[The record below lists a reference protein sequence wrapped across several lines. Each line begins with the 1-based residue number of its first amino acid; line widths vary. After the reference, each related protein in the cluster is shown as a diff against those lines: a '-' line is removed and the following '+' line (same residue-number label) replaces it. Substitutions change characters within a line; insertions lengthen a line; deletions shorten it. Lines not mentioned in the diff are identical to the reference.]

1 MAYTLS
7 IVKEQIVEEVKNS
20 IEKAINKGAFT
31 LSELPEILLETPREK
46 QFGDFSTNIA
56 MQLPKLTKK
65 APRFIAEEIVSNFD
79 KSKTEVEKVE
89 IAGPGFINFTLKAGW
104 IYSILKDIKEMSNDY
119 GKTDYGKGRK
129 VNVEFISANPTGP
142 MHMGNARGG
151 AIGDGMAKVL
161 YWSGY
166 EVVKE
171 FYINDAGNQIE
182 KFGQSLEARY
192 LQVNGV
198 EVEFPEDGYK
208 GEDITI
214 HMNEFTQIHGNK
226 YVDYDSRERREIFI
240 AYALEKNIEKIKE
253 DLGGYG
259 IEYDVWFHESSLY
272 ETDEVAKIVKELSDR
287 GHTYEKDG
295 AIWFK
300 ATDFGCEKDDVLV
313 RNNDVPTY
321 FAADIAYHVN
331 KLRTRGF
338 DWSIDVW
345 GADHHGHVARMKA
358 ALDAIGLSGDKLDV
372 IIMQLVR
379 LVRKGET
386 ARMSKRQG
394 NMVTLSDLIEEVGKD
409 AARFFF
415 NLRSPESHFDFDLDL
430 AVEESNDNPVFYVQY
445 AHARISSILRQLE
458 EDLSNVDVDYTLL
471 DTDEEKELIR
481 ILAEL
486 PYEIITAVEKMDPSR
501 ITRYAMDVASNF
513 HTFYNAC
520 RVRTDDKKLMK
531 ARVELVKSV
540 RIVLKN
546 VLVILGIKA
555 PERM

>member
-1 MAYTLS
+1 
-7 IVKEQIVEEVKNS
+7 
-20 IEKAINKGAFT
+20 

-89 IAGPGFINFTLKAGW
+89 IAGPGFINFTLKADW
-104 IYSILKDIKEMSNDY
+104 IYSIIKDIKEMSNDY

-161 YWSGY
+161 YWSGH

>member
-1 MAYTLS
+1 LAYTLS

-89 IAGPGFINFTLKAGW
+89 IAGPGFINFTLKADW
-104 IYSILKDIKEMSNDY
+104 IYSIIKDIKEMSNDY

>member
-20 IEKAINKGAFT
+20 IEKAITKGEFT

-89 IAGPGFINFTLKAGW
+89 IAGPGFINFTLKADW
-104 IYSILKDIKEMSNDY
+104 IYSIIKDIKEMSNDY

>member
-20 IEKAINKGAFT
+20 IEKAITKGEFT

-89 IAGPGFINFTLKAGW
+89 IAGPGFINFTLKSGW

>member
-1 MAYTLS
+1 MTYTLS
-7 IVKEQIVEEVKNS
+7 KVKDQIIEEVKNS
-20 IEKAINKGAFT
+20 IDKSIESGSFT
-31 LSELPEILLETPREK
+31 LDELPEILLETPREK

-65 APRFIAEEIVSNFD
+65 SPRFIAEEIVKNFEKSNTD
-79 KSKTEVEKVE
+79 VAKVE
-89 IAGPGFINFTLKAGW
+89 IAGPGFINFTLNPDW
-104 IYSILKDIKEMSNDY
+104 IYSILNDIKKLSKDY
-119 GKTDYGKGRK
+119 GKTEYGKGKK

-151 AIGDGMAKVL
+151 AIGDGMASVL
-161 YWSGY
+161 AWSGH

-208 GEDITI
+208 GEDITV
-214 HMNEFTQIHGNK
+214 HMNEFTQLYGNS

-253 DLGGYG
+253 DLSGYG

-272 ETDEVAKIVKELSDR
+272 EADEVAKIVKELTDR

-358 ALDAIGLSGDKLDV
+358 ALEAMGLSGDDLDV

-394 NMVTLSDLIEEVGKD
+394 NMVTLSDLIDEVGKD

-430 AVEESNDNPVFYVQY
+430 AVEESNENPVFYVQY
-445 AHARISSILRQLE
+445 AHARISSILRQVE
-458 EDLSNVDVDYTLL
+458 EDLSTVQVDYTLL
-471 DTDEEKELIR
+471 KEEEEKELIR

-486 PYEIITAVEKMDPSR
+486 PYEIISAVEKMDPSR

-520 RVRTDDKKLMK
+520 RVRTEDKKLMK
-531 ARVELVKSV
+531 ARIELVKSV
-540 RIVLKN
+540 RRVLKN
-546 VLVILGIKA
+546 VLDILGIKA

>member
-89 IAGPGFINFTLKAGW
+89 IAGPGFINFTLKSGW

>member
-1 MAYTLS
+1 LAYTLS

-89 IAGPGFINFTLKAGW
+89 IAGPGFINFTLKADW
-104 IYSILKDIKEMSNDY
+104 IYSIIKDIKEMSNDY

-161 YWSGY
+161 YWSGH

>member
-89 IAGPGFINFTLKAGW
+89 IAGPGFINFTLKADW
-104 IYSILKDIKEMSNDY
+104 IYSIIKDIKEMSNDY

>member
-89 IAGPGFINFTLKAGW
+89 IAGPGFINFTLKADW
-104 IYSILKDIKEMSNDY
+104 IYSIIKDIKEMSNDY

-161 YWSGY
+161 YWSGH

>member
-1 MAYTLS
+1 
-7 IVKEQIVEEVKNS
+7 
-20 IEKAINKGAFT
+20 
-31 LSELPEILLETPREK
+31 
-46 QFGDFSTNIA
+46 
-56 MQLPKLTKK
+56 
-65 APRFIAEEIVSNFD
+65 
-79 KSKTEVEKVE
+79 
-89 IAGPGFINFTLKAGW
+89 
-104 IYSILKDIKEMSNDY
+104 
-119 GKTDYGKGRK
+119 
-129 VNVEFISANPTGP
+129 

-161 YWSGY
+161 YWSGH

>member
-1 MAYTLS
+1 LAYTLS

-20 IEKAINKGAFT
+20 IEKAITKGEFT

-89 IAGPGFINFTLKAGW
+89 IAGPGFINFTLKADW
-104 IYSILKDIKEMSNDY
+104 IYSIIKDIKEMSNDY